1 MLNKMSHLLIVISV
15 TLILITS
22 PVTAAKT
29 VEIKLASVGWTGV
42 TIKTELAKSVLMSL
56 GYKTT
61 NSTMSVPITYLALSK
76 GDADIFFG
84 NWMPSM
90 ANIAGKHFKNGSV
103 IKYSPNMQNAKYTL
117 AVPTYCVKAGLKH
130 FKDIVK
136 FGDALEWKIYGI
148 EPGNDGNLIIQDMIK
163 KDMFGLKKFKIVQSS
178 EVAMLAQVK
187 SFSIQKKPIV
197 FLGWSPHS
205 MNERIDMT
213 YLDGST
219 DETFGGN
226 NGTATVWTNT
236 RKGFENDN
244 PNVALLLKNMIF
256 PVSMINMIMTEIH
269 TNKSESSKMIALKWV
284 KNNPKTYKG
293 WLKGVKT
300 ADGKPG
306 ADAFKAFLSEKVK

>member
-1 MLNKMSHLLIVISV
+1 MLNKISHLIITVSIA
-15 TLILITS
+15 LILATA
-22 PVTAAKT
+22 PVAAAKT
-29 VEIKLASVGWTGV
+29 VKVKLASVGWTGV
-42 TIKTELAKSVLMSL
+42 TIKTELAKSVLTSL

-61 NSTMSVPITYLALSK
+61 NATMSVPITYMALSK

-103 IKYSPNMQNAKYTL
+103 IKYVPNMQNAKYTL
-117 AVPTYCVKAGLKH
+117 AVPTYCAKAGLKH

-136 FGDALEWKIYGI
+136 FGDELDWKIYGI

-163 KDMFGLKKFKIVQSS
+163 KDMFGLNKFKLVQSS

-219 DETFGGN
+219 NETFGGN

-236 RKGFENDN
+236 RKGFEKDN
-244 PNVALLLKNMIF
+244 PNVALLMRNMVF
-256 PVSMINMIMTEIH
+256 PVAMINQIMTNIH
-269 TNKSESSKMIALKWV
+269 TKKSKSSKAIALKWV
-284 KNNPKTYKG
+284 KNNPETYKG
-293 WLKGVKT
+293 WLKGVT
-300 ADGKPG
+300 TVDGKRG
-306 ADAFKAFLSEKVK
+306 VTAFETFLSKKIK

>member
-1 MLNKMSHLLIVISV
+1 MLHKMSHLLIAISV
-15 TLILITS
+15 VLILTTS
-22 PVTAAKT
+22 PVAAAKK
-29 VEIKLASVGWTGV
+29 VDIKLASVGWTGV
-42 TIKTELAKSVLMSL
+42 TMKTGLAKSVLTSL
-56 GYKTT
+56 GYKTSST
-61 NSTMSVPITYLALSK
+61 TMSVPITYMALSK

-90 ANIAGKHFKNGSV
+90 ANIADKHFKNGSV
-103 IKYSPNMQNAKYTL
+103 IQYSPNMPNAKYTL
-117 AVPTYCVKAGLKH
+117 AVPTYCTKAGLKH

-136 FGDALEWKIYGI
+136 FGDELDWKIYGI

-163 KDMFGLKKFKIVQSS
+163 KDMFGLKKFKLVQSS

-219 DETFGGN
+219 DATFGGN

-236 RKGFENDN
+236 RKGFKTDN
-244 PNVALLLKNMIF
+244 PNVALLMKNMVF
-256 PVSMINMIMTEIH
+256 PVAMINQIMTEVH
-269 TNKSESSKMIALKWV
+269 TNKTKSMGTVALEWV
-284 KNNPKTYKG
+284 KNNPETYKG
-293 WLKGVKT
+293 WLKGVTTK
-300 ADGKPG
+300 DGKPG
-306 ADAFKAFLSEKVK
+306 ANAFETFLSKKLK